1 MRQRQRRNAE
11 EGQARPHTT
20 DHYLFRGHRNYL
32 SHTTASS
39 SFNRLLHF
47 SRRTSNLR
55 PSSTLL
61 YLRPQRKRLHKQPCS
76 SNRGSCTLADDKGQP
91 RANMPTQRPFLSNFL
106 AAFRAHSQQLP
117 QQASKSIST
126 SSGVVAASATV
137 WTSAQQAKTQTPT
150 TSLENAVAS
159 PRPIKPRA
167 PGYNSNATPT
177 AAQDRQ
183 LQASLSPLQHNVS
196 PATHLPLSSQGLP
209 VYGPPNKPQ
218 PSYPTPKETFSHNSR
233 ARRRG
238 SDSSSD
244 SGGFREVRGGGETWF
259 IGGRTPGGEEKYYK
273 LSMIKR
279 DTSSDRLSADRLSL

>member
-1 MRQRQRRNAE
+1 
-11 EGQARPHTT
+11 
-20 DHYLFRGHRNYL
+20 
-32 SHTTASS
+32 
-39 SFNRLLHF
+39 
-47 SRRTSNLR
+47 
-55 PSSTLL
+55 
-61 YLRPQRKRLHKQPCS
+61 
-76 SNRGSCTLADDKGQP
+76 
-91 RANMPTQRPFLSNFL
+91 MPTQRPFLSNFL

-117 QQASKSIST
+117 KGSTSIS
-126 SSGVVAASATV
+126 SSGVAASSATI
-137 WTSAQQAKTQTPT
+137 WTSAQPAKPPQAPT
-150 TSLENAVAS
+150 SEHAVAS

-167 PGYNSNATPT
+167 TGYSAATST

-196 PATHLPLSSQGLP
+196 PQTHLPRSPPSPGLP

-218 PSYPTPKETFSHNSR
+218 PSYPTCQETSFSNTSR

-259 IGGRTPGGEEKYYK
+259 IGGRTAGGEEKYYK

-279 DTSSDRLSADRLSL
+279 DRSSDRLSADQLSL